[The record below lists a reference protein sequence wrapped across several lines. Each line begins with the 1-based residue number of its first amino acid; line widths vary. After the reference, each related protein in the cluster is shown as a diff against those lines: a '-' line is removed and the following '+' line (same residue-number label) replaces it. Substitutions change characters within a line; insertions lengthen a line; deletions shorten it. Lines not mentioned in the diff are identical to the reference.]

1 MKDDSQHRLSV
12 EALGALCELDSGE
25 LGGSPGFKIG
35 EFADL
40 NDGRRIFWKEDR
52 GWGGG
57 SNYLCHLGYLRRWPI
72 TSGRDLTYEVI
83 MVTDTDD
90 HRIDSYVEW
99 VFECLREMELNVDP
113 VSVYCAPFRVEFG
126 PSLAVEMDQVARL
139 FDLPARSKDR
149 VSPSAATTSQDTGRV
164 MSIGDDETERAAWPA
179 PALATDRGNSDDIDE
194 DQAGLQVKMPRELIE
209 RLVVFC
215 HDQQTTAS
223 TVVERLVRKH
233 LDDRRH

>member
-1 MKDDSQHRLSV
+1 MKDDSQYRLSV

-40 NDGRRIFWKEDR
+40 DDGRRVFWKEDR
-52 GWGGG
+52 GWAG
-57 SNYLCHLGYLRRWPI
+57 SSGYFSQWPI
-72 TSGRDLTYEVI
+72 SSGRDLTHEAI

-90 HRIDSYVEW
+90 HRMGSYVEW
-99 VFECLREMELNVDP
+99 VLERLREMELNVDP
-113 VSVYCAPFRVEFG
+113 VSVYCAHFRVEFG
-126 PSLAVEMDQVARL
+126 PGLAAEMDRVARL
-139 FDLPARSKDR
+139 FDLPARPKDP
-149 VSPSAATTSQDTGRV
+149 VSPSAATTNHGADQAASIDVYEETGRV
-164 MSIGDDETERAAWPA
+164 AWPA
-179 PALATDRGNSDDIDE
+179 PARETDRGDSDDLDA
-194 DQAGLQVKMPRELIE
+194 DQAGLQVEMPRELIE